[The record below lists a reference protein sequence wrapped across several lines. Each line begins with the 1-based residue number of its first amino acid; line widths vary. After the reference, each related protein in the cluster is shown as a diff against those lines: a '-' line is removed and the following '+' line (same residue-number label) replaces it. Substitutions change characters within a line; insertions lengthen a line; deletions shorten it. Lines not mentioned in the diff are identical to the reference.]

1 MDKLDK
7 VYNLIA
13 KVLIASIWA
22 FIGAILGLVLKVV
35 VIGFGPTVFPEHWQ
49 AVISWSVCFSVA
61 FLSWSICFQESRDFF
76 SGLYLKLMC
85 LWMTTHNN
93 HRQSTRKITR
103 NCCKRYK
110 SEGSTAC

>member
-7 VYNLIA
+7 AYNLIA

-22 FIGAILGLVLKVV
+22 FIGAILGLVLKVF

-61 FLSWSICFQESRDFF
+61 FFILAYLFPRVAGFF
-76 SGLYLKLMC
+76 F
-85 LWMTTHNN
+85 WF
-93 HRQSTRKITR
+93 I
-103 NCCKRYK
+103 
-110 SEGSTAC
+110 SEAEVSVDDNS